1 MVRGARALSGNI
13 AWKSGHAGAKSHPDG
28 ESVVIAPVGEMVN
41 LIISYFVIRLSKNE
55 LKDAQFSFFQLS
67 RVQ

>member
-1 MVRGARALSGNI
+1 MRERFLATSHGRAGMQERSRTQ
-13 AWKSGHAGAKSHPDG
+13 DG